1 MLFAIAPPE
10 IVFSG
15 FASAALWLVFGGLF
29 IGAAVQ
35 RTGLGESLARM
46 LVARIGRSYLTVL
59 AGLALR
65 CIGLSFL
72 MPSVMGRVLPLVPLV
87 AALCDRLGYPEGRRR
102 RAWSLMVTRPPP
114 HLPPCPL
121 PTP

>member
-1 MLFAIAPPE
+1 MLFAVAPPE

-46 LVARIGRSYLTVL
+46 LVASIGRSYLTVL
-59 AGLALR
+59 AGLALG
-65 CIGLSFL
+65 CLGLSFL
-72 MPSVMGRVLPLVPLV
+72 LPSVLGRVLLPVPIGVGLGG
-87 AALCDRLGYPEGRRR
+87 RLGHGGESSGRGRGER
-102 RAWSLMVTRPPP
+102 EV
-114 HLPPCPL
+114 
-121 PTP
+121 